1 MAFFACGTHIEQK
14 PKRLSRLSQVDVVE
28 MQSAACSLLE
38 VLSGNELSCSSDLL
52 AATVELQLSIYQT
65 SNPILDVCFV
75 HRVSLARGLEYIV
88 PPAVLQRAKLFEDGM
103 IYSRPPERLPMNYA
117 NIKYFDIADGEGV
130 RTSLFVSGC
139 RRGCKNC
146 FNSVAWDFAAGE
158 PFDRAVEDK
167 IIESLDHPFIDG
179 LTILGGEPMEPEN
192 QAGLVEFVERV
203 RAAYPVGSGKT
214 IWCFTG
220 DVLEE
225 LMPGGRHHTEVT
237 DRILAC
243 LDMLVDG
250 PFVQDLY
257 DISLRFR
264 GSSNQRVIDMNAT
277 RARAER
283 EGVALCDAVE
293 LWRDDP
299 VYSTHTM

>member
-1 MAFFACGTHIEQK
+1 MRYGE
-14 PKRLSRLSQVDVVE
+14 
-28 MQSAACSLLE
+28 
-38 VLSGNELSCSSDLL
+38 
-52 AATVELQLSIYQT
+52 
-65 SNPILDVCFV
+65 
-75 HRVSLARGLEYIV
+75 
-88 PPAVLQRAKLFEDGM
+88 
-103 IYSRPPERLPMNYA
+103 
-117 NIKYFDIADGEGV
+117 IKNCDIANGEGV
-130 RTSLFVSGC
+130 RVTLFVSGC
-139 RRGCKNC
+139 THHCKGC
-146 FNSVAWDFAAGE
+146 FNPDTWDFDYGMPYTTE
-158 PFDRAVEDK
+158 TE
-167 IIESLDHPFIDG
+167 ESITDMLRPSYING
-179 LTILGGEPMEPEN
+179 LTLLGGEPMEPEN
-192 QAGLVEFVERV
+192 QVGLVDFIERV
-203 RAAYPVGSGKT
+203 RAAYPAGSGKT

-237 DRILAC
+237 NRILAC

-277 RARAER
+277 RDRAVR

>member
-1 MAFFACGTHIEQK
+1 
-14 PKRLSRLSQVDVVE
+14 
-28 MQSAACSLLE
+28 
-38 VLSGNELSCSSDLL
+38 
-52 AATVELQLSIYQT
+52 
-65 SNPILDVCFV
+65 
-75 HRVSLARGLEYIV
+75 
-88 PPAVLQRAKLFEDGM
+88 
-103 IYSRPPERLPMNYA
+103 
-117 NIKYFDIADGEGV
+117 
-130 RTSLFVSGC
+130 
-139 RRGCKNC
+139 
-146 FNSVAWDFAAGE
+146 
-158 PFDRAVEDK
+158 
-167 IIESLDHPFIDG
+167 
-179 LTILGGEPMEPEN
+179 MEPEN
-192 QAGLVEFVERV
+192 QAGLVDFIERV
-203 RAAYPVGSGKT
+203 RAAYPEGSGKT

-277 RARAER
+277 RARAAR
-283 EGVALCDAVE
+283 EGGALCDAVE

>member
-1 MAFFACGTHIEQK
+1 
-14 PKRLSRLSQVDVVE
+14 
-28 MQSAACSLLE
+28 
-38 VLSGNELSCSSDLL
+38 
-52 AATVELQLSIYQT
+52 
-65 SNPILDVCFV
+65 
-75 HRVSLARGLEYIV
+75 
-88 PPAVLQRAKLFEDGM
+88 
-103 IYSRPPERLPMNYA
+103 MNYA

-179 LTILGGEPMEPEN
+179 LTSELCDWGVNIIIYANHML
-192 QAGLVEFVERV
+192 
-203 RAAYPVGSGKT
+203 RAAYPAGSGKT

-225 LMPGGRHHTEVT
+225 LMPGGRHHTEAT

>member
-1 MAFFACGTHIEQK
+1 M
-14 PKRLSRLSQVDVVE
+14 
-28 MQSAACSLLE
+28 
-38 VLSGNELSCSSDLL
+38 
-52 AATVELQLSIYQT
+52 
-65 SNPILDVCFV
+65 
-75 HRVSLARGLEYIV
+75 
-88 PPAVLQRAKLFEDGM
+88 
-103 IYSRPPERLPMNYA
+103 
-117 NIKYFDIADGEGV
+117 
-130 RTSLFVSGC
+130 SGC

-158 PFDRAVEDK
+158 SFDRTVEDK

-203 RAAYPVGSGKT
+203 RAAYPAGSGKT

-220 DVLEE
+220 DALEE
-225 LMPGGRHHTEVT
+225 LMPGGRHHTEAT

-283 EGVALCDAVE
+283 EGVAFCDAVE

>member
-1 MAFFACGTHIEQK
+1 
-14 PKRLSRLSQVDVVE
+14 
-28 MQSAACSLLE
+28 
-38 VLSGNELSCSSDLL
+38 
-52 AATVELQLSIYQT
+52 
-65 SNPILDVCFV
+65 
-75 HRVSLARGLEYIV
+75 
-88 PPAVLQRAKLFEDGM
+88 
-103 IYSRPPERLPMNYA
+103 MNYA

-203 RAAYPVGSGKT
+203 RAAYPAGSGKT

-225 LMPGGRHHTEVT
+225 LMPGGRTIPRSRTVSLPASICWWMARLFRICTISHCALGARVT
-237 DRILAC
+237 S
-243 LDMLVDG
+243 V
-250 PFVQDLY
+250 
-257 DISLRFR
+257 
-264 GSSNQRVIDMNAT
+264 
-277 RARAER
+277 
-283 EGVALCDAVE
+283 
-293 LWRDDP
+293 
-299 VYSTHTM
+299 

>member
-1 MAFFACGTHIEQK
+1 
-14 PKRLSRLSQVDVVE
+14 
-28 MQSAACSLLE
+28 
-38 VLSGNELSCSSDLL
+38 
-52 AATVELQLSIYQT
+52 
-65 SNPILDVCFV
+65 
-75 HRVSLARGLEYIV
+75 
-88 PPAVLQRAKLFEDGM
+88 
-103 IYSRPPERLPMNYA
+103 MNYA

-192 QAGLVEFVERV
+192 QAGLVDFVERV
-203 RAAYPVGSGKT
+203 RAAYPVESGKT

-237 DRILAC
+237 DRILTC

-277 RARAER
+277 RARA
-283 EGVALCDAVE
+283 ALMSFVFWHAADVIVE
-293 LWRDDP
+293 
-299 VYSTHTM
+299 HN

>member
-1 MAFFACGTHIEQK
+1 
-14 PKRLSRLSQVDVVE
+14 
-28 MQSAACSLLE
+28 
-38 VLSGNELSCSSDLL
+38 
-52 AATVELQLSIYQT
+52 
-65 SNPILDVCFV
+65 
-75 HRVSLARGLEYIV
+75 
-88 PPAVLQRAKLFEDGM
+88 
-103 IYSRPPERLPMNYA
+103 MNYG
-117 NIKYFDIADGEGV
+117 NIKECDIADGPGV
-130 RTSLFVSGC
+130 RVSLFVSGC
-139 RRGCKNC
+139 RHHCKGCFQPDTWNFDYGK
-146 FNSVAWDFAAGE
+146 
-158 PFDRAVEDK
+158 PFTDTTADE
-167 IIESLDHPFIDG
+167 IINALSKGYIKG
-179 LTILGGEPMEPEN
+179 LTLLGGEPMEPEN
-192 QAGLVEFVERV
+192 QAGLVDFIERV
-203 RAAYPVGSGKT
+203 RAAYPAGSGKT

-225 LMPGGRHHTEVT
+225 LMPGGRHHTEAT

-277 RARAER
+277 RDRAER

>member
-1 MAFFACGTHIEQK
+1 
-14 PKRLSRLSQVDVVE
+14 
-28 MQSAACSLLE
+28 
-38 VLSGNELSCSSDLL
+38 
-52 AATVELQLSIYQT
+52 
-65 SNPILDVCFV
+65 
-75 HRVSLARGLEYIV
+75 
-88 PPAVLQRAKLFEDGM
+88 
-103 IYSRPPERLPMNYA
+103 MNYA

-158 PFDRAVEDK
+158 PFARAVEDK
-167 IIESLDHPFIDG
+167 IIDSLDPPVIDG
-179 LTILGGEPMEPEN
+179 LPILG
-192 QAGLVEFVERV
+192 
-203 RAAYPVGSGKT
+203 
-214 IWCFTG
+214 
-220 DVLEE
+220 
-225 LMPGGRHHTEVT
+225 HHTEVT

-277 RARAER
+277 RTRAAR
-283 EGVALCDAVE
+283 EGVSLCDAVE

>member
-1 MAFFACGTHIEQK
+1 
-14 PKRLSRLSQVDVVE
+14 
-28 MQSAACSLLE
+28 
-38 VLSGNELSCSSDLL
+38 
-52 AATVELQLSIYQT
+52 
-65 SNPILDVCFV
+65 
-75 HRVSLARGLEYIV
+75 
-88 PPAVLQRAKLFEDGM
+88 
-103 IYSRPPERLPMNYA
+103 MNYA

-158 PFDRAVEDK
+158 PFNRAVEDK

-192 QAGLVEFVERV
+192 RAGLVDFIERV
-203 RAAYPVGSGKT
+203 RATYPAGSGKA

-264 GSSNQRVIDMNAT
+264 GSSNQRVIDAERYARPC
-277 RARAER
+277 RARGR
-283 EGVALCDAVE
+283 LRFVMRLNFGVMIQSIRPILCS
-293 LWRDDP
+293 LWSMP
-299 VYSTHTM
+299 KGVVP

>member
-1 MAFFACGTHIEQK
+1 
-14 PKRLSRLSQVDVVE
+14 
-28 MQSAACSLLE
+28 
-38 VLSGNELSCSSDLL
+38 
-52 AATVELQLSIYQT
+52 
-65 SNPILDVCFV
+65 
-75 HRVSLARGLEYIV
+75 
-88 PPAVLQRAKLFEDGM
+88 
-103 IYSRPPERLPMNYA
+103 MNYA

-146 FNSVAWDFAAGE
+146 FNSVALDFAAGE
-158 PFDRAVEDK
+158 PFVRAVEDK

-192 QAGLVEFVERV
+192 QAGLVDFIERV
-203 RAAYPVGSGKT
+203 RAAYPVESGKT

-277 RARAER
+277 RARAVR
-283 EGVALCDAVE
+283 ENVALCDAVE

>member
-1 MAFFACGTHIEQK
+1 
-14 PKRLSRLSQVDVVE
+14 
-28 MQSAACSLLE
+28 
-38 VLSGNELSCSSDLL
+38 
-52 AATVELQLSIYQT
+52 
-65 SNPILDVCFV
+65 
-75 HRVSLARGLEYIV
+75 
-88 PPAVLQRAKLFEDGM
+88 
-103 IYSRPPERLPMNYA
+103 MNYA

-146 FNSVAWDFAAGE
+146 FNSAAWDFAA
-158 PFDRAVEDK
+158 
-167 IIESLDHPFIDG
+167 
-179 LTILGGEPMEPEN
+179 GEPMEPEN
-192 QAGLVEFVERV
+192 QAGLVDFIERV
-203 RAAYPVGSGKT
+203 RATYPVGSGKT

-237 DRILAC
+237 GRILAC

-283 EGVALCDAVE
+283 ENVALCDAVE